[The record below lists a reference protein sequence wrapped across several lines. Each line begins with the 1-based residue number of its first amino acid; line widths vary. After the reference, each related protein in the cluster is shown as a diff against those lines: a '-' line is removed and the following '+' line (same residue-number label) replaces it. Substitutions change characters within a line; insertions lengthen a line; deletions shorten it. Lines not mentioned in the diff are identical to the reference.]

1 MTKDDLLRLADLRI
15 RESEM
20 LVKNGFPD
28 SSFYL
33 AGYSIELLLKA
44 RICSLLELDDFFAFD
59 KARKEFYR
67 PFKTHDFY
75 ELVILAGLYKYVYG
89 SERVGGFDLISTEL
103 DSWSEQSR
111 YSFGQTIT
119 SASLFLEAV
128 KQFEKWIKKLF

>member
-75 ELVILAGLYKYVYG
+75 ELVILSGLYNQLHTD
-89 SERVGGFDLISTEL
+89 RVSPAIHS
-103 DSWSEQSR
+103 SWSIIIQWDHQWR
-111 YSFGQTIT
+111 YRQGKLTEEFSNFIN
-119 SASLFLEAV
+119 SV
-128 KQFEKWIKKLF
+128 KTFRKWISDFI